1 MKKVNTLFTIA
12 ILLVGITS
20 SFAQS
25 NGLAKSIGVYVF
37 PNEKQDATTQNKDE
51 SDCYK
56 WAMDQTGYD
65 PMNPPTV
72 TANKVD
78 TSPNGA
84 AVMGSAKGAA
94 AGAAIGSVGGEMG
107 KGAAVGA
114 MVGGIRGR
122 RAKKGADANQQQANN
137 NAAAAKSKEMAT
149 DYKRA
154 FSTCL
159 EAKGY
164 TVN

>member
-1 MKKVNTLFTIA
+1 MKKIIFTLA
-12 ILLVGITS
+12 ILLTGIGS

-37 PNEKQDATTQNKDE
+37 PNDGQDATTQNNDE
-51 SDCYK
+51 STCYK

-78 TSPNGA
+78 TSPDGS
-84 AVMGSAKGAA
+84 AVVGSAKGAA
-94 AGAAIGSVGGEMG
+94 AGAALGSIGGEMG
-107 KGAAVGA
+107 KGAAAGA
-114 MVGGIRGR
+114 IIGGIRGR
-122 RAKKGADANQQQANN
+122 RQSKARDANQQQANN
-137 NAAAAKSKEMAT
+137 NAAANKSAAMAA
-149 DYKRA
+149 DYKKA

-159 EAKGY
+159 QAKGY

>member
-1 MKKVNTLFTIA
+1 MKKILFTLA
-12 ILLVGITS
+12 ILLTGITS
-20 SFAQS
+20 SFAQN

-37 PNEKQDATTQNKDE
+37 PNENQDAATQNKDE

-78 TSPNGA
+78 TSPDGS
-84 AVMGSAKGAA
+84 AVVGSAKGAA
-94 AGAAIGSVGGEMG
+94 AGAALGSIGGEMG
-107 KGAAVGA
+107 KGAAAGA
-114 MVGGIRGR
+114 IIGGIRGR
-122 RAKKGADANQQQANN
+122 RQSKARDANQQQANN
-137 NAAAAKSKEMAT
+137 NAAAAASNEMES
-149 DYKRA
+149 DYKKA

-159 EAKGY
+159 QAKGY
-164 TVN
+164 TAN

>member
-1 MKKVNTLFTIA
+1 MKKIIFTLA
-12 ILLVGITS
+12 ILLSGIGS

-37 PNEKQDATTQNKDE
+37 PNDGQDAATQNKDE

-78 TSPNGA
+78 GSPDGS
-84 AVMGSAKGAA
+84 AVVGSAKGAA
-94 AGAAIGSVGGEMG
+94 AGAAIGSIGGEMG

-114 MVGGIRGR
+114 IVGGLAGR
-122 RAKKGADANQQQANN
+122 RQKKRANANQQQANN
-137 NAAAAKSKEMAT
+137 NAAAAKSAEMEV
-149 DYKRA
+149 DYKKA

-159 EAKGY
+159 QAKGY